1 MDEGKKEGMEM
12 KRRRE
17 LEGKRRMQ
25 RKRRI

>member
-12 KRRRE
+12 ERRWE
-17 LEGKRRMQ
+17 LERKRRMQ